1 MDATTPNIYEI
12 AKEAPGTGVASALR
26 TTIARI
32 ATEDPRWRQ
41 TYDRLIEVT
50 GEEILRHPE
59 TVHYPSETEIRYRPV
74 YLTDEHVPVE
84 TAAEVLLRQAGLLG
98 VEGCGEDVA
107 VVAAI
112 IAAEVWM
119 AALEAD
125 DLAYAAAKGPDA
137 IASAAAILA
146 RVSGHGVAAMPLDP
160 DWPSLRFPQENV
172 IQALRHAR
180 NWAET
185 QGFAGDWANITAMVV
200 TDLGY
205 FAAGGSK
212 THEAALLLGV
222 RMPEISSSF

>member
-1 MDATTPNIYEI
+1 MEAATPNIYEI
-12 AKEAPGTGVASALR
+12 AKETPGSGAAAVLR

-50 GEEILRHPE
+50 GEDILRHPE
-59 TVHYPSETEIRYRPV
+59 AVHYPSETGTAYRPV
-74 YLTDEHVPVE
+74 YLTDENIPVG
-84 TAAEVLLRQAGLLG
+84 TAAEVLLRQAGMLG
-98 VEGCGEDVA
+98 SDGRGEDVA
-107 VVAAI
+107 IAAAV
-112 IAAEVWM
+112 IAAEIWM

-146 RVSGHGVAAMPLDP
+146 RVSGRGVPAMPLDP

-172 IQALRHAR
+172 IAALRHAR
-180 NWAET
+180 IWAEA
-185 QGFAGDWANITAMVV
+185 QGFGSDWPNITAMVV

-205 FAAGGSK
+205 FASGGSK

-222 RMPEISSSF
+222 RMPEITSF

>member
-12 AKEAPGTGVASALR
+12 ARETPGTGAASALR
-26 TTIARI
+26 STIARI

-50 GEEILRHPE
+50 GEETLRHPE
-59 TVHYPSETEIRYRPV
+59 TVHYPSDVESTYRPV
-74 YLTDEHVPVE
+74 YLTGEHVPVD

-98 VEGCGEDVA
+98 ADGRGEDIA
-107 VVAAI
+107 VAAAV
-112 IAAEVWM
+112 IAAEIWM

-180 NWAET
+180 AWAET
-185 QGFAGDWANITAMVV
+185 QGFGKDWSNITAMVV

-205 FAAGGSK
+205 LASGGSK

-222 RMPEISSSF
+222 RMPEITSL